1 MKHVFISEQRALPTQ
16 TSGDTVVH
24 WHIFRSLEEA
34 EDYAEHIQLG
44 EGQRIVGG
52 TDSDSIGALWWVGV
66 EVDDVA
72 RWGNQGAVNKH
83 AK

>member
-1 MKHVFISEQRALPTQ
+1 MKHIFISEQRVLPTQ

-24 WHIFRSLEEA
+24 WHIFRSLDEA

-44 EGQRIVGG
+44 ERQRIVGG
-52 TDSDSIGALWWVGV
+52 TDSDSIGVLWWVGV

>member
-1 MKHVFISEQRALPTQ
+1 MKHMFISEQRVLPTQ
-16 TSGDTVVH
+16 TSEDTVVH
-24 WHIFRSLEEA
+24 WHIFRSLDEA

-52 TDSDSIGALWWVGV
+52 TDSDSIGVLWWGGV